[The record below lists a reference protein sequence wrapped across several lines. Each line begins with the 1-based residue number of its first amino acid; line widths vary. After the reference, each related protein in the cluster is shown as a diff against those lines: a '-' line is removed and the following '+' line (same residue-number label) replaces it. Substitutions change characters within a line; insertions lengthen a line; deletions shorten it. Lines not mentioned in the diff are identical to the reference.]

1 MLEPNDRVV
10 VRARRYN
17 GCIHALE
24 GCFGTVVA
32 VSGETAMATIVLDG
46 IEGTVVVAL
55 CDLDM
60 LPQVRDRREA
70 GLLSRLLAKLK
81 I

>member
-1 MLEPNDRVV
+1 MLEPDDTVV
-10 VRARRYN
+10 VRARRLN
-17 GCIHALE
+17 NCEHALE

-32 VSGETAMATIVLDG
+32 VSVETTMATITLDG
-46 IEGTVVVAL
+46 IEGTVEVAL

-60 LPQVRDRREA
+60 LAEARDCREA